1 MAFFRSYS
9 NQTVSHSV
17 LEEKGQEQ
25 RIGRMGGNDDIDVIS
40 SEREFDINMDAQY
53 ESEGE
58 NAGRMQGDA
67 APDNGV
73 GVSNSHVL
81 QSSGRRNAAG
91 KWGSTFWKDCQPL
104 GAQVASD
111 SGHDSKSDYKN
122 VEGSE
127 DNISDGRDDRLESE
141 DEDGQ
146 KEVGKGPKGHSDV
159 PADEMLSDEYYEQD
173 GEDQKDDP
181 DDADFDPDYGVA
193 SSHVGNKVNIIAL
206 LRVYFCSIYLY
217 IFLLPLSPRQLID
230 KPCPVSGS
238 VGYVLMPYFIVLHD

>member
-1 MAFFRSYS
+1 
-9 NQTVSHSV
+9 
-17 LEEKGQEQ
+17 
-25 RIGRMGGNDDIDVIS
+25 
-40 SEREFDINMDAQY
+40 MDAQY

-173 GEDQKDDP
+173 GEDQSDSMHYRGFTHSTELFSRAHSKPDGTKFFVLLLAEDDP

-206 LRVYFCSIYLY
+206 LRVCFCSIYLY